1 MSAKD
6 TGLPSRLDPEQ
17 VLRELAGARSLAQRL
32 DRVATMFGTAVAQ
45 VYATSGTIQEEARS
59 TTYAQ
64 LAAATR
70 RRAHALRA
78 LGVRDGDVICAL
90 LPLSPNS
97 YPVLLAAMI
106 AGTVA
111 PVNYYLE
118 AEALIALARASG
130 AGVLLTAGRY
140 DDDPQCAAKIEKIRA
155 ALPQLR
161 HVVYD
166 DDGSVPAGS
175 VALDALAAQQP
186 SDRWPEGC
194 DGAAPERLVALFH
207 TGGTTGSPKLVPH
220 TQQMYLAMA
229 DACARA
235 MGTVAGETMMAPLP
249 LFHTSGALQA
259 GTVPLMAGTR
269 LVIPCSRGFRAPE
282 FFKDYWRFVE
292 RHRVTIIAGVPTVL
306 AAIAASKPDAD
317 ISSIRRVL
325 IGGAPLSVHVIA
337 ALGQMLGPHEL
348 LEGWGMTETCGF
360 SVLNPPG
367 RTKPGAV
374 GLPFPGVEIEIR
386 KADASG
392 EARALCAQNEIGE
405 LVVRGAIVIRRYH
418 DARPGAFTHDGW
430 LRTGDRG
437 RIDEDGFL
445 WITGRVKDLIIRGGH
460 NIEPGI
466 IEEAAYQ
473 HPAVQLAAAIGQP
486 DRHAGELPALYVQ
499 LKPGMTAT
507 PDEIAGFVAP
517 RIPERAAIPKA
528 VHVLAQLPLSGP
540 GKISKLTLRREAAR
554 STFQSDIDR
563 VVGDMRVTVQIV
575 EDAEFGEVAALRS
588 DSGTP
593 PEAAVLAVRD
603 ALAGYTWRH
612 RWL

>member
-1 MSAKD
+1 MNA
-6 TGLPSRLDPEQ
+6 LDEF
-17 VLRELAGARSLAQRL
+17 ASARSLAQRL
-32 DRVATMFGTAVAQ
+32 DRVATLFGPNVAQ
-45 VYATSGTIQEEARS
+45 VYATSGTIGEEPRS

-70 RRAHALRA
+70 QKAHALRS
-78 LGVRDGDVICAL
+78 LGVRSDERGGDVICAL
-90 LPLSPNS
+90 LPLSQGS
-97 YPVLLAAMI
+97 YSTLLAAMI

-111 PVNYYLE
+111 PVNYFLE
-118 AEALIALARASG
+118 ADALIELARAAG
-130 AGVLLTAGRY
+130 ASVLLTAGRY

-155 ALPQLR
+155 ALPALR

-166 DDGSVPAGS
+166 ADTVPAGS
-175 VALDALAAQQP
+175 LSLDAAAAQQAAQ
-186 SDRWPEGC
+186 RWPEGC
-194 DGAAPERLVALFH
+194 DERAPHRVVALFH
-207 TGGTTGSPKLVPH
+207 TGGTTGRPKLVPH
-220 TQQMYLAMA
+220 TQAMYLAMA
-229 DACARA
+229 DSCARA
-235 MGTVAGETMMAPLP
+235 MGTVSGEVMMAPLP

-259 GTVPLMAGTR
+259 GTVPLLAGAQ

-306 AAIAASKPDAD
+306 SAIAAMKPDAD

-325 IGGAPLSVHVIA
+325 VGGAPLSVHVIDT
-337 ALGQMLGPHEL
+337 LKQMLGPHQL

-367 RTKPGAV
+367 RAKPGAV
-374 GLPFPGVEIEIR
+374 GVPFPDVQIEIR

-392 EARALCAQNEIGE
+392 EARWPCECNEIGE
-405 LVVRGAIVIRRYH
+405 LVVRGPIVITRYH
-418 DARPGAFTHDGW
+418 DARPGAFTDDGW

-460 NIEPGI
+460 NIEPGM

-473 HPAVQLAAAIGQP
+473 HPAVQLAAAVGQP
-486 DRHAGELPALYVQ
+486 DRHTGELPVLYVQ
-499 LKPGMTAT
+499 LKPGAEAS
-507 PDEIAGFVAP
+507 PEQIAEFAAP

-528 VHVLAQLPLSGP
+528 VFVLPQLPLSGP

-554 STFQSDIDR
+554 SVFQADVDKVLNGTKVS
-563 VVGDMRVTVQIV
+563 VQIV
-575 EDAEFGEVAALRS
+575 EDPEFGEIAALRS
-588 DSGTP
+588 VSGVP
-593 PEAAVLAVRD
+593 PDAAVHAVRD